1 MSCTITL
8 NIGSN
13 KITLDGIEEDSIQ
26 SFYDYSNLIQEINK
40 QGKTEEFINAIRAQ
54 GINNTSIYVNKDM
67 EGLTDSKQFFLPNMT
82 YREFRNKFPTAPE
95 LENIN
100 VLYVDEIKTN
110 GTDTPLVYST
120 KDVQGNDLYI
130 VQRGGEK
137 QFINYLNKLKTI
149 QDNDIPNNFINFI
162 QELEQYDEAW
172 LRKFS
177 SYSFTKSSSKKAR
190 GEYEGSIKTA
200 REVLAKYLQNPES
213 FYEYL
218 LSGKNANFKQNVER
232 IRKIK
237 EALNSL
243 NDYDPPREYGTPFA
257 NALMMHTSYKK
268 FNEITYRAITL
279 QQLKTLTKQ
288 ASPELYEKY
297 FSKDNPDPSAIQI
310 KVNSVLRQLFWNTD
324 GQENLSTKGIQIEAI
339 YNDNIYFNIQP
350 STFETKYGYT
360 IASKEAYPHQEQEY
374 KGYNIYSAV
383 INGTTKFMVARG
395 VFTDQNVGKTYDS
408 LQQARDFIDKSFKED
423 ILKKGLLLDL
433 YMPNE
438 HGVQFSLS
446 THNSTILPGQ
456 IIRAIN
462 VQINSKAFTKE
473 IQNYN
478 AEQGLK
484 FIQKHNDTVDTT
496 QLDSLEKIL
505 LTAAK
510 VQEGIDKGIQEDLT
524 EFVDN
529 LNNYNYYYVNNVDQS
544 QGLQYTIQLQQ
555 IPNVRSTTSSP
566 IGWISMPQRLTY
578 FANKI
583 ESRFGIP
590 TQVLNKQA
598 ISEKYG
604 AKFPNKDISKE
615 KAFIIDNTIVINLE
629 SATKQDVAHEYM
641 HVFMGIVKSQPDL
654 QEDYFNLL
662 QDLVENTEQGQQQLQ
677 EYQNVSEYSDL
688 ARIDLYEEV
697 AANIMGEY
705 LTSLNPNTYPKIF
718 RDFRKFIQTNTFNQ
732 DLKENILDF
741 TDFAVN
747 SSYKIN
753 TNSTERQITNFLKA
767 ALQNNIIQEICQ

>member
-40 QGKTEEFINAIRAQ
+40 QGKIEEFINAIRAQ

-149 QDNDIPNNFINFI
+149 QDNDIPSNFINFI
-162 QELEQYDEAW
+162 QELEQSDEAW

-339 YNDNIYFNIQP
+339 YNGNIYFNIQP

-456 IIRAIN
+456 VIRAIN

-524 EFVDN
+524 EFIDN

-566 IGWISMPQRLTY
+566 IGWVSMPQRLTY

-654 QEDYFNLL
+654 QEDYFDLL

-718 RDFRKFIQTNTFNQ
+718 RDFRKFIQNNTFNQ

-753 TNSTERQITNFLKA
+753 TNSTERQITNFLKT

>member
-149 QDNDIPNNFINFI
+149 QDSDIPSNFINFI
-162 QELEQYDEAW
+162 QELEQSDEAW

-190 GEYEGSIKTA
+190 EEYEGSIKTA
-200 REVLAKYLQNPES
+200 REILAKYLQNPES

-243 NDYDPPREYGTPFA
+243 KDYDPPREYGTPFA
-257 NALMMHTSYKK
+257 NALMMHTSYKE

-297 FSKDNPDPSAIQI
+297 FSKDNPDPSAVQI

-339 YNDNIYFNIQP
+339 YNGNIYFNIQP

-446 THNSTILPGQ
+446 TYNSTILPGQ
-456 IIRAIN
+456 VIRAIN

-510 VQEGIDKGIQEDLT
+510 VQEGIDKGVQEDLT

-555 IPNVRSTTSSP
+555 IPNVRSATSSP

-590 TQVLNKQA
+590 TQILNKQA

-629 SATKQDVAHEYM
+629 LATKQDVAHEYM
-641 HVFMGIVKSQPDL
+641 HVFIGIVKSQPDL
-654 QEDYFNLL
+654 QEDYFALL
-662 QDLVENTEQGQQQLQ
+662 QELVENTEQGQQQLQ
-677 EYQNVSEYSDL
+677 QYQNVSEYSDM

-705 LTSLNPNTYPKIF
+705 LSDLNPNTYPRIF
-718 RDFRKFIQTNTFNQ
+718 RDFRKFIQNNTFNQ

-753 TNSTERQITNFLKA
+753 TNSKERQITNFLKA
-767 ALQNNIIQEICQ
+767 ALQNKIIQEIC

>member
-26 SFYDYSNLIQEINK
+26 SFYNYSNLIQEINK

-149 QDNDIPNNFINFI
+149 QDSDIPSNFINFI
-162 QELEQYDEAW
+162 QELEQSDEAW

-177 SYSFTKSSSKKAR
+177 SHSFTKSSSKKAR
-190 GEYEGSIKTA
+190 GEYEGNIKTA

-218 LSGKNANFKQNVER
+218 LSEKNANFKQNVER

-339 YNDNIYFNIQP
+339 YNGNIYFNIQP

-438 HGVQFSLS
+438 HGIQFSLS
-446 THNSTILPGQ
+446 TYNSTILPGQ
-456 IIRAIN
+456 VIRAIN

-510 VQEGIDKGIQEDLT
+510 VQEGIDKGVQEDLT

-555 IPNVRSTTSSP
+555 IPNVRSATSSP

-578 FANKI
+578 FTNKI

-590 TQVLNKQA
+590 TQILNKQA

-629 SATKQDVAHEYM
+629 LATKQDVAHEYM

-654 QEDYFNLL
+654 QEDYFALL
-662 QDLVENTEQGQQQLQ
+662 QELVENTEQGQQQLQ
-677 EYQNVSEYSDL
+677 QYQNVSEYSDM

-705 LTSLNPNTYPKIF
+705 LSDLNPNTYPRIF
-718 RDFRKFIQTNTFNQ
+718 RDFRKFIQNNTFNQ

-753 TNSTERQITNFLKA
+753 TNSKERQITNFLKA
-767 ALQNNIIQEICQ
+767 ALQNKIIQEIC

>member
-149 QDNDIPNNFINFI
+149 QDNDIPSNFINFI
-162 QELEQYDEAW
+162 QELEQSDEAW

-243 NDYDPPREYGTPFA
+243 NDYDTPREYGTPFA

-297 FSKDNPDPSAIQI
+297 FSENNPDPSAIQI

-339 YNDNIYFNIQP
+339 YNGNIYFNIQP

-383 INGTTKFMVARG
+383 INGATKFMVAKG

-408 LQQARDFIDKSFKED
+408 LQQARDFIDKSFKEN

-456 IIRAIN
+456 VIRAIN

-524 EFVDN
+524 EFIDN

-566 IGWISMPQRLTY
+566 IGWVSMPQRLTY

-654 QEDYFNLL
+654 QEDYFDLL

-718 RDFRKFIQTNTFNQ
+718 RDFRKFIQNNTFNQ

-753 TNSTERQITNFLKA
+753 TNSTERQITNFLKT

>member
-149 QDNDIPNNFINFI
+149 QDSDIPSNFINFI
-162 QELEQYDEAW
+162 QELEQSDEAW

-177 SYSFTKSSSKKAR
+177 SYSFTKSSSKKAG

-200 REVLAKYLQNPES
+200 REVLAKYLQSPES

-339 YNDNIYFNIQP
+339 YNGNIYFNIQP

-408 LQQARDFIDKSFKED
+408 LQQTRDFIDKSFKED
-423 ILKKGLLLDL
+423 ILKKGLLLNL

-438 HGVQFSLS
+438 HGIQFSLS

-456 IIRAIN
+456 VIRAIN

-510 VQEGIDKGIQEDLT
+510 VQEGIDKGMQEDLT

-555 IPNVRSTTSSP
+555 IPNVRSATSSP
-566 IGWISMPQRLTY
+566 IRWVSMPQRLTY

-629 SATKQDVAHEYM
+629 LATKQDVAHEYM

-654 QEDYFNLL
+654 QEDYFALL

-677 EYQNVSEYSDL
+677 EYQNISEYSDL

-718 RDFRKFIQTNTFNQ
+718 RDFRKFIQNNTFNQ

-753 TNSTERQITNFLKA
+753 TNSTERQITNFLKT
-767 ALQNNIIQEICQ
+767 ALQNKIIQEIC

>member
-149 QDNDIPNNFINFI
+149 QDSDIPSNFINFI
-162 QELEQYDEAW
+162 QELEQSDEAW

-177 SYSFTKSSSKKAR
+177 SYSFTKSSSKKAG

-339 YNDNIYFNIQP
+339 YNGNIYFNIQP

-374 KGYNIYSAV
+374 KGYNVYSAV

-423 ILKKGLLLDL
+423 ILKKGLLLNL

-438 HGVQFSLS
+438 HGIQFSLS

-456 IIRAIN
+456 VIRAIN
-462 VQINSKAFTKE
+462 VQINSKTFTKE

-510 VQEGIDKGIQEDLT
+510 VQEGIDKGVQEDLT

-555 IPNVRSTTSSP
+555 IPNVRSATSSP
-566 IGWISMPQRLTY
+566 IGWVSMPQRLTY

-590 TQVLNKQA
+590 TQILNKQA

-629 SATKQDVAHEYM
+629 LATKQDVAHEYM

-654 QEDYFNLL
+654 QEDYFALL
-662 QDLVENTEQGQQQLQ
+662 QELVENTEQGQQQLQ
-677 EYQNVSEYSDL
+677 QYQNVSEYSDM
-688 ARIDLYEEV
+688 ARVDLYEEV

-705 LTSLNPNTYPKIF
+705 LSDLNPNTYPRIF
-718 RDFRKFIQTNTFNQ
+718 RDFRKFIQNNTFNQ

-753 TNSTERQITNFLKA
+753 TNSKERQITNFLKA
-767 ALQNNIIQEICQ
+767 ALQNKIIQEIC

>member
-67 EGLTDSKQFFLPNMT
+67 KGLTDSKQFFLPNMT
-82 YREFRNKFPTAPE
+82 YRKFRNKFPTAPE

-120 KDVQGNDLYI
+120 KDIQGNDLYI

-149 QDNDIPNNFINFI
+149 QDSDIPSNFINFI
-162 QELEQYDEAW
+162 QELEQSDEAW

-177 SYSFTKSSSKKAR
+177 SHSFTKSSSKKVI

-257 NALMMHTSYKK
+257 NALMMHTSYKE
-268 FNEITYRAITL
+268 FNKITYRAITL

-339 YNDNIYFNIQP
+339 YNGNIYFNIQP

-395 VFTDQNVGKTYDS
+395 VFTDQNVGKTYDN

-423 ILKKGLLLDL
+423 ILKKGYYQTYICLMNMVYSLIYLLITLL
-433 YMPNE
+433 YYL
-438 HGVQFSLS
+438 VRL
-446 THNSTILPGQ
+446 
-456 IIRAIN
+456 
-462 VQINSKAFTKE
+462 
-473 IQNYN
+473 
-478 AEQGLK
+478 
-484 FIQKHNDTVDTT
+484 
-496 QLDSLEKIL
+496 LEL
-505 LTAAK
+505 
-510 VQEGIDKGIQEDLT
+510 
-524 EFVDN
+524 
-529 LNNYNYYYVNNVDQS
+529 
-544 QGLQYTIQLQQ
+544 
-555 IPNVRSTTSSP
+555 
-566 IGWISMPQRLTY
+566 
-578 FANKI
+578 
-583 ESRFGIP
+583 
-590 TQVLNKQA
+590 
-598 ISEKYG
+598 
-604 AKFPNKDISKE
+604 
-615 KAFIIDNTIVINLE
+615 
-629 SATKQDVAHEYM
+629 
-641 HVFMGIVKSQPDL
+641 
-654 QEDYFNLL
+654 
-662 QDLVENTEQGQQQLQ
+662 
-677 EYQNVSEYSDL
+677 
-688 ARIDLYEEV
+688 
-697 AANIMGEY
+697 
-705 LTSLNPNTYPKIF
+705 
-718 RDFRKFIQTNTFNQ
+718 
-732 DLKENILDF
+732 
-741 TDFAVN
+741 
-747 SSYKIN
+747 
-753 TNSTERQITNFLKA
+753 
-767 ALQNNIIQEICQ
+767 

>member
-149 QDNDIPNNFINFI
+149 QNNDIPSNFINFI
-162 QELEQYDEAW
+162 QELEQSDEAW

-268 FNEITYRAITL
+268 FNGITYRAVTL

-339 YNDNIYFNIQP
+339 YNGNIYFNIQP

-456 IIRAIN
+456 VIRAIN

-510 VQEGIDKGIQEDLT
+510 VQEGIDKGIQENLT

-641 HVFMGIVKSQPDL
+641 HVFMGIVKNQPDL
-654 QEDYFNLL
+654 QEDYFDLL

-705 LTSLNPNTYPKIF
+705 LTLLNPNTYPKIF
-718 RDFRKFIQTNTFNQ
+718 RDFRKFIQNNTFNQ

>member
-149 QDNDIPNNFINFI
+149 QDNDIPSNFINFI
-162 QELEQYDEAW
+162 QELEQSDEAW

-268 FNEITYRAITL
+268 FNEITYRAVTL

-310 KVNSVLRQLFWNTD
+310 KVNSVLRQLFWNTN

-408 LQQARDFIDKSFKED
+408 LQQARDFIDKSFKDD

-438 HGVQFSLS
+438 HGIQFSLS

-456 IIRAIN
+456 VIRAIN

-524 EFVDN
+524 EFVDS

-566 IGWISMPQRLTY
+566 IGWVSMPQRLTY

-590 TQVLNKQA
+590 IHVLNKQN
-598 ISEKYG
+598 ISQNYG
-604 AKFPNKDISKE
+604 EQFVDK
-615 KAFIIDNTIVINLE
+615 KAFISNNEIVINLE
-629 SATKQDVAHEYM
+629 SATKQDLAHEYM
-641 HVFMGIVKSQPDL
+641 HVFMGIVKNQPDL
-654 QEDYFNLL
+654 QENYFDLL

-718 RDFRKFIQTNTFNQ
+718 RDFRKFIQNNTFNQ

-753 TNSTERQITNFLKA
+753 TNSTERQITNFLKT
-767 ALQNNIIQEICQ
+767 ALQNKIIQEIC

>member
-149 QDNDIPNNFINFI
+149 QDNDIPSNFINFI
-162 QELEQYDEAW
+162 QELEQSDEAW

-177 SYSFTKSSSKKAR
+177 SYSFTKSSSKKVR
-190 GEYEGSIKTA
+190 GEYEGSIKIA

-268 FNEITYRAITL
+268 FNEITYRAVTL

-339 YNDNIYFNIQP
+339 YNGNIYFNIQP

-456 IIRAIN
+456 VIRAIN

-566 IGWISMPQRLTY
+566 IGWVSMPQRLTY

-654 QEDYFNLL
+654 QEDYFDLL

-718 RDFRKFIQTNTFNQ
+718 RDFRKFIQNNTFNQ

>member
-13 KITLDGIEEDSIQ
+13 KITLDGIKENSIQ

-40 QGKTEEFINAIRAQ
+40 QGKIEEFINAIRAQ

-149 QDNDIPNNFINFI
+149 QDNDIPSNFINFI
-162 QELEQYDEAW
+162 QELEQSDEAW

-268 FNEITYRAITL
+268 FNGITYRTITL

-339 YNDNIYFNIQP
+339 YNGNIYFNIQP

-456 IIRAIN
+456 VIRAIN

-484 FIQKHNDTVDTT
+484 FIQKHNNTVDTT

-566 IGWISMPQRLTY
+566 IGWVSMPQRLTY

-629 SATKQDVAHEYM
+629 LATKQDVAHEYM

-654 QEDYFNLL
+654 QEDYFDLL

-677 EYQNVSEYSDL
+677 KYQNVSEYSDL

-718 RDFRKFIQTNTFNQ
+718 RDFRKFIQNNTFNQ

-753 TNSTERQITNFLKA
+753 TNSTERQITNFLKT

>member
-149 QDNDIPNNFINFI
+149 QDNDIPSNFINFI
-162 QELEQYDEAW
+162 QELEQSDEAW

-200 REVLAKYLQNPES
+200 REVLAKYLQDPES

-218 LSGKNANFKQNVER
+218 LSGKDANFKQNVER

-339 YNDNIYFNIQP
+339 YNGNIYFNIQP

-360 IASKEAYPHQEQEY
+360 IASKETYPHQEQEY

-456 IIRAIN
+456 VIRAIN

-566 IGWISMPQRLTY
+566 IGWVSMPQRLTY

-629 SATKQDVAHEYM
+629 LATKQDVAHEYM

-654 QEDYFNLL
+654 QEDYFDLL

-718 RDFRKFIQTNTFNQ
+718 RDFRKFIQNNTFNQ

>member
-130 VQRGGEK
+130 VQKGGEK

-149 QDNDIPNNFINFI
+149 QDNDIPSNFINFI
-162 QELEQYDEAW
+162 QELEQSDEAW

-268 FNEITYRAITL
+268 FNGITYRAITL

-360 IASKEAYPHQEQEY
+360 IASKEAYPHQEQKY

-456 IIRAIN
+456 VIRAIN

-496 QLDSLEKIL
+496 QLDSLEKVL

-590 TQVLNKQA
+590 IHVLNKQN
-598 ISEKYG
+598 ISQNYG
-604 AKFPNKDISKE
+604 EQFVDK
-615 KAFIIDNTIVINLE
+615 KAFISNNEIVINLE

-654 QEDYFNLL
+654 QEDYFDLL

-718 RDFRKFIQTNTFNQ
+718 RDFRKFIQNNTFNQ

-753 TNSTERQITNFLKA
+753 TNSTERQITNFLKT
-767 ALQNNIIQEICQ
+767 ALQNKIIQEIC

>member
-40 QGKTEEFINAIRAQ
+40 QGKTEEFTNAIRAQ
-54 GINNTSIYVNKDM
+54 DINNTSIYVNKDM

-149 QDNDIPNNFINFI
+149 QDNDIPSNFINFI
-162 QELEQYDEAW
+162 QELEQSDEAW

-177 SYSFTKSSSKKAR
+177 SYSFTQSSSKKAR

-213 FYEYL
+213 FYKYL

-243 NDYDPPREYGTPFA
+243 NDYDSPREYGTPFA

-268 FNEITYRAITL
+268 FNGITYRAVTL

-310 KVNSVLRQLFWNTD
+310 KVNSVLRQLFWNTE

-339 YNDNIYFNIQP
+339 YNGNIYFNIQP

-408 LQQARDFIDKSFKED
+408 LQQARDFIDKSFKEN

-438 HGVQFSLS
+438 HGVQFNLS

-456 IIRAIN
+456 VIRAIN

-510 VQEGIDKGIQEDLT
+510 VQEGIDKGMQEDLT
-524 EFVDN
+524 EFIDN

-544 QGLQYTIQLQQ
+544 QGLQYNIQLQQ
-555 IPNVRSTTSSP
+555 IPNVRSATSSP
-566 IGWISMPQRLTY
+566 IGWVSMPQRLTY

-583 ESRFGIP
+583 KSRFGIP

-598 ISEKYG
+598 ISENYG
-604 AKFPNKDISKE
+604 EQFVDK
-615 KAFIIDNTIVINLE
+615 KAFISNNEIVINLE

-654 QEDYFNLL
+654 QEDYFDLL

-705 LTSLNPNTYPKIF
+705 LTSLNPNTYSKIF
-718 RDFRKFIQTNTFNQ
+718 RDFRKFIQNNTFNQ

-767 ALQNNIIQEICQ
+767 ALQNNIIQEIC

>member
-40 QGKTEEFINAIRAQ
+40 QGKIEEFINAIRAQ

-130 VQRGGEK
+130 VQKDGEK

-149 QDNDIPNNFINFI
+149 QDNNIPSNFINFI
-162 QELEQYDEAW
+162 QELEQSDEDW

-177 SYSFTKSSSKKAR
+177 SYSFTKSSSKKTR
-190 GEYEGSIKTA
+190 EEYEGSIKTA

-339 YNDNIYFNIQP
+339 YNGNIYFNIQP

-456 IIRAIN
+456 VIRAIN

-484 FIQKHNDTVDTT
+484 FIQKHNNTVDTI

-566 IGWISMPQRLTY
+566 IGWVSMPQRLTY

-654 QEDYFNLL
+654 QEDYFDLL

-718 RDFRKFIQTNTFNQ
+718 RDFRKFIQNNTFNQ

>member
-82 YREFRNKFPTAPE
+82 YRKFRNKFPTAPE

-149 QDNDIPNNFINFI
+149 QDSDIPSNFINFI
-162 QELEQYDEAW
+162 QELEQSDEAW

-200 REVLAKYLQNPES
+200 REILAKYLQNPES

-243 NDYDPPREYGTPFA
+243 KDYDPPREYGTPFA
-257 NALMMHTSYKK
+257 NALMMHTSYKE

-297 FSKDNPDPSAIQI
+297 FSKDNPDPSAVQI

-339 YNDNIYFNIQP
+339 YNGNIYFNIQP

-456 IIRAIN
+456 VIRAIN

-484 FIQKHNDTVDTT
+484 FIQKHNDTIDTT

-510 VQEGIDKGIQEDLT
+510 VQEGIDKGVQEDLT

-555 IPNVRSTTSSP
+555 IPNVRSATSSP

-590 TQVLNKQA
+590 TQILNKQA

-629 SATKQDVAHEYM
+629 LATKQDVAHEYM

-654 QEDYFNLL
+654 QEDYFALL
-662 QDLVENTEQGQQQLQ
+662 QELVENTEQGQQQLQ
-677 EYQNVSEYSDL
+677 QYQNVSEYSDM

-705 LTSLNPNTYPKIF
+705 LSDLNPNTYPRIF
-718 RDFRKFIQTNTFNQ
+718 RDFRKFIQNNTFNQ

-753 TNSTERQITNFLKA
+753 TNSKERQITNFLKA
-767 ALQNNIIQEICQ
+767 ALQNKIIQEIC

>member
-149 QDNDIPNNFINFI
+149 QDSDIPSNFINFI
-162 QELEQYDEAW
+162 QELEQSDETW

-243 NDYDPPREYGTPFA
+243 NNYDPPREYGTPFA
-257 NALMMHTSYKK
+257 NALMMHTSYKE

-339 YNDNIYFNIQP
+339 YNGNIYFNIQP
-350 STFETKYGYT
+350 STFETKYRYT

-383 INGTTKFMVARG
+383 INGTTKFMIARG
-395 VFTDQNVGKTYDS
+395 VFTDQNVGKTYDN

-438 HGVQFSLS
+438 HGVQFNLS

-456 IIRAIN
+456 VIRAIN

-478 AEQGLK
+478 SGQGLK

-529 LNNYNYYYVNNVDQS
+529 LNNYNYYYVNNVNQS

-566 IGWISMPQRLTY
+566 IGWVSMPQRLTY

-598 ISEKYG
+598 ISENYG
-604 AKFPNKDISKE
+604 EQFADK
-615 KAFIIDNTIVINLE
+615 KAFISNNEIVINLE
-629 SATKQDVAHEYM
+629 LATKQDVAHEYM

-654 QEDYFNLL
+654 QEDYFDLL
-662 QDLVENTEQGQQQLQ
+662 QDLVKNTEQGQQQLQ

-718 RDFRKFIQTNTFNQ
+718 RDFRKFIQNNTFNQ

-753 TNSTERQITNFLKA
+753 TNNTERQITNFLKT

>member
-100 VLYVDEIKTN
+100 VLYVDEIKIN

-149 QDNDIPNNFINFI
+149 QDNDIPSNFINFI
-162 QELEQYDEAW
+162 QELEQSDEAW

-190 GEYEGSIKTA
+190 GEYEGSIKIA

-360 IASKEAYPHQEQEY
+360 IVSKEAYPHQEQEY

-408 LQQARDFIDKSFKED
+408 LQQTRDFIDKSFKED

-456 IIRAIN
+456 VIRAIN

-510 VQEGIDKGIQEDLT
+510 VQEGIDKGIQENLT

-566 IGWISMPQRLTY
+566 IGWVSMPQRLTY

-590 TQVLNKQA
+590 IHVLNKQN
-598 ISEKYG
+598 ISQNYG
-604 AKFPNKDISKE
+604 EQFVDK
-615 KAFIIDNTIVINLE
+615 KAFISNNEIVINLE
-629 SATKQDVAHEYM
+629 SATKQDLAHEYM

-654 QEDYFNLL
+654 QEDYFDLL

-718 RDFRKFIQTNTFNQ
+718 RDFRKFIQNNTFNQ

-747 SSYKIN
+747 SSYKIS
-753 TNSTERQITNFLKA
+753 TNSTERQITNFLKT

>member
-149 QDNDIPNNFINFI
+149 QDNDIPSNFINFI
-162 QELEQYDEAW
+162 QELEQSDEAW

-177 SYSFTKSSSKKAR
+177 SYSFTKSSSKKIR
-190 GEYEGSIKTA
+190 GEYEDSIKTA

-218 LSGKNANFKQNVER
+218 LSEKNANFKQNVER

-268 FNEITYRAITL
+268 FNEITYRAVTL

-339 YNDNIYFNIQP
+339 YNGNIYFNIQP

-395 VFTDQNVGKTYDS
+395 VFTEQNVGKTYDS

-456 IIRAIN
+456 VIRAIN

-566 IGWISMPQRLTY
+566 IGWVSMPQRLTY

-583 ESRFGIP
+583 QSRFGIP

-598 ISEKYG
+598 ISENYG
-604 AKFPNKDISKE
+604 EQFANK
-615 KAFIIDNTIVINLE
+615 KAFISNNEIVINLE
-629 SATKQDVAHEYM
+629 LATKQDVAHEYM

-654 QEDYFNLL
+654 QEDYFYLL

-718 RDFRKFIQTNTFNQ
+718 RDFRKFIQNNTFNQ

-753 TNSTERQITNFLKA
+753 TNNTERQITNFLKT

>member
-40 QGKTEEFINAIRAQ
+40 QGKIEEFINAIRAQ

-149 QDNDIPNNFINFI
+149 QDNNIPSNFINFI
-162 QELEQYDEAW
+162 QELEQSDEAW

-339 YNDNIYFNIQP
+339 YNGNIYFNIQP

-383 INGTTKFMVARG
+383 INGTTKFMVAKG

-408 LQQARDFIDKSFKED
+408 LQQARNFIDKSFKED

-456 IIRAIN
+456 VIRAIN

-484 FIQKHNDTVDTT
+484 FIQKHNNTVDTT

-555 IPNVRSTTSSP
+555 IPNVKSTTSSP
-566 IGWISMPQRLTY
+566 IGWVSMPQRLTY

-629 SATKQDVAHEYM
+629 LATKQDVAHEYM

-654 QEDYFNLL
+654 QEDYFDLL

-718 RDFRKFIQTNTFNQ
+718 RDFRKFIQNNTFNQ

-753 TNSTERQITNFLKA
+753 TNSTERQITNFLKT

>member
-120 KDVQGNDLYI
+120 KDIQGNDLYI

-149 QDNDIPNNFINFI
+149 QDSDIPSNFINFI
-162 QELEQYDEAW
+162 QELEQSDETW

-177 SYSFTKSSSKKAR
+177 SYSFTKSSSKKAI

-257 NALMMHTSYKK
+257 NALMMHTSYKE

-339 YNDNIYFNIQP
+339 YNGNIYFNIQP

-395 VFTDQNVGKTYDS
+395 VFTDQNVGKTYDN

-438 HGVQFSLS
+438 HGVQFNLS

-456 IIRAIN
+456 VIRAIN

-478 AEQGLK
+478 SGQGLK

-510 VQEGIDKGIQEDLT
+510 VQEGIDKGIQEDLA

-529 LNNYNYYYVNNVDQS
+529 LNNYNYYYVNNVNQS

-566 IGWISMPQRLTY
+566 IGWVSMPQRLTY

-598 ISEKYG
+598 ISENYG
-604 AKFPNKDISKE
+604 EQFADK
-615 KAFIIDNTIVINLE
+615 KAFISNNEIVINLE
-629 SATKQDVAHEYM
+629 LATKQDVAHEYM

-654 QEDYFNLL
+654 QEDYFDLL

-718 RDFRKFIQTNTFNQ
+718 RDFRKFIQNNTFNQ

-753 TNSTERQITNFLKA
+753 TNNTERQITNFLKA

>member
-40 QGKTEEFINAIRAQ
+40 QGKIEEFINAIRAQ

-149 QDNDIPNNFINFI
+149 QDNNIPSNFINFI
-162 QELEQYDEAW
+162 QELEQSDEAW

-339 YNDNIYFNIQP
+339 YNGNIYFNIQP

-360 IASKEAYPHQEQEY
+360 IASKEAYPHHEQEY

-456 IIRAIN
+456 VIRAIN

-510 VQEGIDKGIQEDLT
+510 VQEGIDKGIQENLT

-566 IGWISMPQRLTY
+566 IGWVSMPQRLTY

-629 SATKQDVAHEYM
+629 LATKQDVAHEYM

-654 QEDYFNLL
+654 QEDYFDLL

-718 RDFRKFIQTNTFNQ
+718 RDFRKFIQNNTFNQ

>member
-149 QDNDIPNNFINFI
+149 QDSDIPSNFINFI
-162 QELEQYDEAW
+162 QELEQSDETW

-177 SYSFTKSSSKKAR
+177 SYSFTKSSSKKAI
-190 GEYEGSIKTA
+190 GEYGGSIKTA

-257 NALMMHTSYKK
+257 NALMMHTSYKE

-339 YNDNIYFNIQP
+339 YNGNIYFNIQP

-395 VFTDQNVGKTYDS
+395 VFTDQNVGKTYDN

-438 HGVQFSLS
+438 HGVQFNLS

-456 IIRAIN
+456 VIRAIN

-478 AEQGLK
+478 SGQGLK

-510 VQEGIDKGIQEDLT
+510 VQEDIDKGIQEDLT

-529 LNNYNYYYVNNVDQS
+529 LNNYNYYYVNNVNQS

-566 IGWISMPQRLTY
+566 IGWVSMPQRLTY

-598 ISEKYG
+598 ISENYG
-604 AKFPNKDISKE
+604 EQFADK
-615 KAFIIDNTIVINLE
+615 KAFISNNEIVINLE
-629 SATKQDVAHEYM
+629 LATKQDVTHEYM

-654 QEDYFNLL
+654 QEDYFDLL

-718 RDFRKFIQTNTFNQ
+718 RDFRKFIQNNTFNQ

-753 TNSTERQITNFLKA
+753 TNNTERQITNFLKT

>member
-110 GTDTPLVYST
+110 GTDTSLVYST
-120 KDVQGNDLYI
+120 KDIQGNDLYI

-149 QDNDIPNNFINFI
+149 QDNDIPSNFINFI
-162 QELEQYDEAW
+162 QELEQSDEAW

-177 SYSFTKSSSKKAR
+177 SYFFTKSSSKKVI

-218 LSGKNANFKQNVER
+218 LSEKNANFKQNVER

-257 NALMMHTSYKK
+257 NALMMHTSYKE

-339 YNDNIYFNIQP
+339 YNGNIYFNIQP

-395 VFTDQNVGKTYDS
+395 VFTDQNVGKTYDN

-438 HGVQFSLS
+438 HGVQFNLS

-456 IIRAIN
+456 VIRAIN

-478 AEQGLK
+478 SGQGLK

-510 VQEGIDKGIQEDLT
+510 VQEDIDKGIQEDLT

-529 LNNYNYYYVNNVDQS
+529 LNNYNYYYVNNVNQS

-566 IGWISMPQRLTY
+566 IGWVSMPQRLTY

-598 ISEKYG
+598 ISENYG
-604 AKFPNKDISKE
+604 EQFADK
-615 KAFIIDNTIVINLE
+615 KAFISNNEIVINLE
-629 SATKQDVAHEYM
+629 LATKQDVAHEYM

-654 QEDYFNLL
+654 QEDYFDLL

-718 RDFRKFIQTNTFNQ
+718 RDFRKFIQNNTFNQ

-753 TNSTERQITNFLKA
+753 TNNTERQITNFLKT

>member
-40 QGKTEEFINAIRAQ
+40 QGKIEEFINAIRAQ

-149 QDNDIPNNFINFI
+149 QDNDIPSNFINFI
-162 QELEQYDEAW
+162 QELEQSDEAW

-297 FSKDNPDPSAIQI
+297 FSENNPDPSAIQI

-383 INGTTKFMVARG
+383 INGTTKFMIAKG

-456 IIRAIN
+456 VIRAIN

-555 IPNVRSTTSSP
+555 IPNVKSTTSSP
-566 IGWISMPQRLTY
+566 IGWVSMPQRLTY

-629 SATKQDVAHEYM
+629 LATKQDVAHEYM

-654 QEDYFNLL
+654 QEDYFDLL

-718 RDFRKFIQTNTFNQ
+718 RDFRKFIQNNTFNQ

>member
-149 QDNDIPNNFINFI
+149 QDSDIPSNFINFI
-162 QELEQYDEAW
+162 QELEQSDETW

-177 SYSFTKSSSKKAR
+177 SYSFTKSSSKKAI

-257 NALMMHTSYKK
+257 NALMMHTSYKE

-297 FSKDNPDPSAIQI
+297 FSKDNSDPSAIQI

-339 YNDNIYFNIQP
+339 YNGNIYFNIQP

-395 VFTDQNVGKTYDS
+395 VFTDQNVGKTYDN

-438 HGVQFSLS
+438 HGVQFNLS

-456 IIRAIN
+456 VIRAIN

-478 AEQGLK
+478 SGQGLK

-510 VQEGIDKGIQEDLT
+510 VQEGIDKGIQEDLA

-529 LNNYNYYYVNNVDQS
+529 LNNYNYYYVNNVNQS

-566 IGWISMPQRLTY
+566 IGWVSMPQRLTY

-598 ISEKYG
+598 ISENYG
-604 AKFPNKDISKE
+604 EQFADK
-615 KAFIIDNTIVINLE
+615 KAFISNNEIVINLE
-629 SATKQDVAHEYM
+629 LATKQDVAHEYM

-654 QEDYFNLL
+654 QEDYFDLL

-718 RDFRKFIQTNTFNQ
+718 RDFRKFIQNNTFNQ

-753 TNSTERQITNFLKA
+753 TNNTERQITNFLKT

>member
-149 QDNDIPNNFINFI
+149 QDNDIPSNFINFI
-162 QELEQYDEAW
+162 QELEQSDEAW

-177 SYSFTKSSSKKAR
+177 SYSFTQSSSKKAR

-200 REVLAKYLQNPES
+200 REILAKYLQNPES

-243 NDYDPPREYGTPFA
+243 NDYDSPREYGTPFA

-268 FNEITYRAITL
+268 FNEITYRAVTL

-339 YNDNIYFNIQP
+339 YNGNIYFNIQP

-360 IASKEAYPHQEQEY
+360 ITSKEAYPHQEQEY

-408 LQQARDFIDKSFKED
+408 LQQARDFADKSFKED

-438 HGVQFSLS
+438 HGVQFNLS

-456 IIRAIN
+456 VIRAIN

-478 AEQGLK
+478 SEQGLK

-510 VQEGIDKGIQEDLT
+510 VQEGIDKGVQEDLT

-544 QGLQYTIQLQQ
+544 QGLQYSIQLQQ
-555 IPNVRSTTSSP
+555 IPNVRSATSSP
-566 IGWISMPQRLTY
+566 IGWVSMSQRLTY

-590 TQVLNKQA
+590 TQVLNKQV

-629 SATKQDVAHEYM
+629 LATKQDVAHEYM

-654 QEDYFNLL
+654 QEDYFDLL
-662 QDLVENTEQGQQQLQ
+662 QELVENTEQGQQQLQ
-677 EYQNVSEYSDL
+677 QYQNVSEYSDL

-718 RDFRKFIQTNTFNQ
+718 RDFRKFIQNNTFNQ

-747 SSYKIN
+747 SSYKIS
-753 TNSTERQITNFLKA
+753 TNSTERQITNFLKT
-767 ALQNNIIQEICQ
+767 ALQNNIIQEIC

>member
-26 SFYDYSNLIQEINK
+26 SFYNYSNLIQEINK

-100 VLYVDEIKTN
+100 ILYVDEIKTN

-130 VQRGGEK
+130 VQRGGEE

-149 QDNDIPNNFINFI
+149 QDNNIPNSFINFI
-162 QELEQYDEAW
+162 QELEQSDEAW
-172 LRKFS
+172 LRRFS
-177 SYSFTKSSSKKAR
+177 SYSFTQSSSKKAR
-190 GEYEGSIKTA
+190 GEYEGSVKTA
-200 REVLAKYLQNPES
+200 REVLAKYLQDPES

-218 LSGKNANFKQNVER
+218 LSGKDANFKQNVER

-243 NDYDPPREYGTPFA
+243 DDYNPPREYGTPFA

-268 FNEITYRAITL
+268 FNKITYRAITL

-297 FSKDNPDPSAIQI
+297 FSKNNPDPSAIQI

-339 YNDNIYFNIQP
+339 YNGNIYFNIQP

-438 HGVQFSLS
+438 HGVQFNLS
-446 THNSTILPGQ
+446 THNSNILPGQ
-456 IIRAIN
+456 VIRAIN

-484 FIQKHNDTVDTT
+484 FIQKHNDTVDIT

-544 QGLQYTIQLQQ
+544 QGLQYIIQLQQ

-566 IGWISMPQRLTY
+566 IGWVSMPQRLTY

-590 TQVLNKQA
+590 IHVLNKQN
-598 ISEKYG
+598 ISQNYG
-604 AKFPNKDISKE
+604 EQFVDK
-615 KAFIIDNTIVINLE
+615 KAFISNNEIVINLE
-629 SATKQDVAHEYM
+629 SATKQDLAHEYM

-654 QEDYFNLL
+654 QEDYFYLL

-718 RDFRKFIQTNTFNQ
+718 RDFRQFIQNNTFNQ

-753 TNSTERQITNFLKA
+753 TNSTERQITNFLKT
-767 ALQNNIIQEICQ
+767 ALQNNIIQEIC

>member
-149 QDNDIPNNFINFI
+149 QDNDIPSNFINFI
-162 QELEQYDEAW
+162 QELEQSDEAW

-177 SYSFTKSSSKKAR
+177 SYSFTQSSSKKAR
-190 GEYEGSIKTA
+190 GEYDGSIKTA

-218 LSGKNANFKQNVER
+218 LSEKNANFKQNVER

-339 YNDNIYFNIQP
+339 YNGNIYFNIQP

-374 KGYNIYSAV
+374 KGYNVYSAV

-423 ILKKGLLLDL
+423 ILKKGLLLNL

-438 HGVQFSLS
+438 HGIQFSLS

-456 IIRAIN
+456 VIRAIN

-510 VQEGIDKGIQEDLT
+510 VQEGIDKGVQEDLT

-555 IPNVRSTTSSP
+555 IPNVRSATSSP
-566 IGWISMPQRLTY
+566 IGWVSMPQRLTY

-590 TQVLNKQA
+590 TQILNKQA

-629 SATKQDVAHEYM
+629 LATKQDVAHEYM

-654 QEDYFNLL
+654 QEDYFALL
-662 QDLVENTEQGQQQLQ
+662 QELVENTEQGQQQLQ
-677 EYQNVSEYSDL
+677 QYQNVSEYSDM
-688 ARIDLYEEV
+688 ARVDLYEEV

-705 LTSLNPNTYPKIF
+705 LSDLNPNTYPRIF
-718 RDFRKFIQTNTFNQ
+718 RDFRKFIQNNTFNQ

-753 TNSTERQITNFLKA
+753 TNSKERQITNFLKA
-767 ALQNNIIQEICQ
+767 ALQNKIIQEIC

>member
-149 QDNDIPNNFINFI
+149 QDNDIPSNFINFI
-162 QELEQYDEAW
+162 QELEQSDEAW

-360 IASKEAYPHQEQEY
+360 IVSKEAYPHQEQEY

-408 LQQARDFIDKSFKED
+408 LQQTRDFIDKSFKED

-456 IIRAIN
+456 VIRAIN

-510 VQEGIDKGIQEDLT
+510 VQEGIDKGIQENLT

-566 IGWISMPQRLTY
+566 IGWVSMPQRLTY

-590 TQVLNKQA
+590 IHVLNKQN
-598 ISEKYG
+598 ISQNYG
-604 AKFPNKDISKE
+604 EQFVDK
-615 KAFIIDNTIVINLE
+615 KAFISNNEIVINLE
-629 SATKQDVAHEYM
+629 SATKQDLAHEYM

-654 QEDYFNLL
+654 QEDYFDLL

-718 RDFRKFIQTNTFNQ
+718 RDFRKFIQNNTFNQ

-747 SSYKIN
+747 SSYKIS
-753 TNSTERQITNFLKA
+753 TNSTERQITNFLKT

>member
-149 QDNDIPNNFINFI
+149 QDNNIPSNFINFI
-162 QELEQYDEAW
+162 QELEQSDEAW

-339 YNDNIYFNIQP
+339 YNGNIYFNIQP

-456 IIRAIN
+456 VIRAIN

-654 QEDYFNLL
+654 QEDYFDLL

-718 RDFRKFIQTNTFNQ
+718 RDFRKFIQNNTFNQ

>member
-26 SFYDYSNLIQEINK
+26 SFYNYSNLIQEINK

-130 VQRGGEK
+130 VQRGGEE

-149 QDNDIPNNFINFI
+149 QENNIPSSFINFI
-162 QELEQYDEAW
+162 QELEQSDEAW

-177 SYSFTKSSSKKAR
+177 SYSFTKSSSKKIR
-190 GEYEGSIKTA
+190 GEYAGSIKTA
-200 REVLAKYLQNPES
+200 REVLAKYLQDPES

-218 LSGKNANFKQNVER
+218 LSGKDANFKQNVER

-243 NDYDPPREYGTPFA
+243 NDYNPPREYGTPFA

-268 FNEITYRAITL
+268 FNGITYRAVTL

-288 ASPELYEKY
+288 ASPELYKKY

-339 YNDNIYFNIQP
+339 YNGDIYFNIQP

-438 HGVQFSLS
+438 HGVQFNLS
-446 THNSTILPGQ
+446 THNSNILPGQ
-456 IIRAIN
+456 VIRAIN

-484 FIQKHNDTVDTT
+484 FIQKHNNTVDIT

-566 IGWISMPQRLTY
+566 IGWVSMPQRLTY

-598 ISEKYG
+598 ISQLYG
-604 AKFPNKDISKE
+604 DQFTNQ
-615 KAFIIDNTIVINLE
+615 KAFINNNEIIINSEL
-629 SATKQDVAHEYM
+629 ATKQDVAHEYM

-654 QEDYFNLL
+654 QEDYFYLL

-718 RDFRKFIQTNTFNQ
+718 RDFRQFIQNNTFNQ

-753 TNSTERQITNFLKA
+753 TNSTERQITNFLKT
-767 ALQNNIIQEICQ
+767 ALQNNIIQEIC

>member
-149 QDNDIPNNFINFI
+149 QDNDIPSNFINFI
-162 QELEQYDEAW
+162 QELEQSDEAW

-177 SYSFTKSSSKKAR
+177 SYSFTQSSSKKAR

-268 FNEITYRAITL
+268 FNEITYRAVTL

-339 YNDNIYFNIQP
+339 YNGNIYFNIQP

-383 INGTTKFMVARG
+383 INGTTKFMVAKG

-456 IIRAIN
+456 VIRAIN

-510 VQEGIDKGIQEDLT
+510 VQEGIDKGVQEDLT

-555 IPNVRSTTSSP
+555 IPNVRSATSSP
-566 IGWISMPQRLTY
+566 IGWVSMPQRLTY

-590 TQVLNKQA
+590 TQILNKQA

-629 SATKQDVAHEYM
+629 LATKQDVAHEYM

-654 QEDYFNLL
+654 QEDYFALL
-662 QDLVENTEQGQQQLQ
+662 QELVENTEQGQQQLQ
-677 EYQNVSEYSDL
+677 QYQNVSEYSDM

-705 LTSLNPNTYPKIF
+705 LSDLNPNTYPRIF
-718 RDFRKFIQTNTFNQ
+718 RDFRKFIQNNTFNQ

-747 SSYKIN
+747 NSYKIN
-753 TNSTERQITNFLKA
+753 TNSKERQITNFLKA
-767 ALQNNIIQEICQ
+767 ALQNKIIQEIC

>member
-26 SFYDYSNLIQEINK
+26 SFYDYSNLIQKINE

-149 QDNDIPNNFINFI
+149 QDNDIPSNFINFI
-162 QELEQYDEAW
+162 QELEQSDEAW

-268 FNEITYRAITL
+268 FNEITYRAVTL

-339 YNDNIYFNIQP
+339 YNGNIYFNIQP

-383 INGTTKFMVARG
+383 INGTTKFMVAKG

-456 IIRAIN
+456 VIRAIN

-484 FIQKHNDTVDTT
+484 FIQKHNDTIDTT

-604 AKFPNKDISKE
+604 SKFPNKDISKE

-629 SATKQDVAHEYM
+629 LATKQDVAHEYM

-654 QEDYFNLL
+654 QEDYFDLL

-705 LTSLNPNTYPKIF
+705 LTSLNSNTYPKIF
-718 RDFRKFIQTNTFNQ
+718 RDFRKFIQNNTFNQ

-753 TNSTERQITNFLKA
+753 TNSTERQITNFLKT

>member
-149 QDNDIPNNFINFI
+149 QDSDIPSNFINFI
-162 QELEQYDEAW
+162 QELEQSDETW

-177 SYSFTKSSSKKAR
+177 SYSFTKSSSKKAI

-257 NALMMHTSYKK
+257 NALMMHTSYKE
-268 FNEITYRAITL
+268 FNKITYRAITL

-297 FSKDNPDPSAIQI
+297 FSKDNPDPSTIQI

-339 YNDNIYFNIQP
+339 YNGNIYFNIQP

-395 VFTDQNVGKTYDS
+395 VFTDQNVGKTYDN

-438 HGVQFSLS
+438 HGVQFNLS

-456 IIRAIN
+456 VIRAIN

-510 VQEGIDKGIQEDLT
+510 VQEDIDKGMQEDLT

-529 LNNYNYYYVNNVDQS
+529 LNNYNYYYVNNVNQS

-566 IGWISMPQRLTY
+566 IGWVSMPQRLTY

-598 ISEKYG
+598 ISENYG
-604 AKFPNKDISKE
+604 EQFVDK
-615 KAFIIDNTIVINLE
+615 KAFISNNEIVINLE
-629 SATKQDVAHEYM
+629 LATKQDVAHEYM

-654 QEDYFNLL
+654 QEDYFDLL
-662 QDLVENTEQGQQQLQ
+662 QDLVKNTEQGQQQLQ

-718 RDFRKFIQTNTFNQ
+718 RDFRKFIQNNTFNQ

-753 TNSTERQITNFLKA
+753 TNNTERQITNFLKT

>member
-149 QDNDIPNNFINFI
+149 QDNNIPSNFINFI
-162 QELEQYDEAW
+162 QELEQSDEAW

-200 REVLAKYLQNPES
+200 REVLTKYLQNPES

-232 IRKIK
+232 IKKIK

-268 FNEITYRAITL
+268 FNGITYRAVTL

-383 INGTTKFMVARG
+383 INGTTKFMIAKG

-456 IIRAIN
+456 VIRAIN

-484 FIQKHNDTVDTT
+484 FIQKHNNTVDTT

-510 VQEGIDKGIQEDLT
+510 VQEGIDKGIQENLT

-555 IPNVRSTTSSP
+555 IPNVKSTTSSP

-629 SATKQDVAHEYM
+629 LATKQDVAHEYM

-654 QEDYFNLL
+654 QEDYFDLL

-718 RDFRKFIQTNTFNQ
+718 RDFRKFIQNNTFNQ

-753 TNSTERQITNFLKA
+753 TNNTERQITNFLKA

>member
-54 GINNTSIYVNKDM
+54 GINNTSIYINKDM

-100 VLYVDEIKTN
+100 VLYIDEIKTN

-149 QDNDIPNNFINFI
+149 QDNNIPSNFINFI
-162 QELEQYDEAW
+162 QELEQSDEAW

-268 FNEITYRAITL
+268 FNEITYRAVTL

-339 YNDNIYFNIQP
+339 YNGNIYFNIQP

-456 IIRAIN
+456 VIRAIN

-566 IGWISMPQRLTY
+566 IGWVSMPQRLTY

-654 QEDYFNLL
+654 QEDYFDLL

-718 RDFRKFIQTNTFNQ
+718 RDFRKFIQNNTFNQ

-753 TNSTERQITNFLKA
+753 TNSTERQITNFLKT

>member
-149 QDNDIPNNFINFI
+149 QDNDIPSNFINFI
-162 QELEQYDEAW
+162 QELEQSDEAW

-177 SYSFTKSSSKKAR
+177 SYSFTQSSSKKAR
-190 GEYEGSIKTA
+190 GEYDGSIKTA

-218 LSGKNANFKQNVER
+218 LSEKNANFKQNVER

-339 YNDNIYFNIQP
+339 YNGNIYFNIQP

-456 IIRAIN
+456 VIRAIN

-510 VQEGIDKGIQEDLT
+510 VQEGIDKGVQEDLT

-555 IPNVRSTTSSP
+555 IPNVRSATSSP

-590 TQVLNKQA
+590 TQILNKQA

-629 SATKQDVAHEYM
+629 LATKQDVAHEYM

-654 QEDYFNLL
+654 QEDYFALL
-662 QDLVENTEQGQQQLQ
+662 QELVENTEQGQQQLQ
-677 EYQNVSEYSDL
+677 QYQNVSEYSDM

-705 LTSLNPNTYPKIF
+705 LSDLNPNTYPKIF
-718 RDFRKFIQTNTFNQ
+718 RDFRKFIQNNTFNQ

-753 TNSTERQITNFLKA
+753 TNSKERQITNFLKA
-767 ALQNNIIQEICQ
+767 ALQNKIIQEIC